1 MKVLLVRHA
10 RAVARGKSDGS
21 HARRPLT
28 KAARAR
34 FGIAARGLGRIV
46 RRVDAIMTSPR
57 TRARDTAVIT
67 AGAFMNLE
75 PVLEPALAGDRAD
88 AIVAALALQ
97 PPDATVALVG
107 HEPLLGTLLARMVGS
122 PSAERLAFK
131 RGGAAFVDLPNGP
144 ASTGRL
150 VWFLP
155 PRVLRALAEPT
166 ELRSPKPNDNGPAT
180 DGWKPV
186 P

>member
-10 RAVARGKSDGS
+10 PVPARDKSTG
-21 HARRPLT
+21 RRTRRSLT
-28 KAARAR
+28 PAGRAR

-57 TRARDTAVIT
+57 TRARDTAAI
-67 AGAFMNLE
+67 AAEAFMNLQ

-122 PSAERLAFK
+122 PSAERLAFRK
-131 RGGAAFVDLPNGP
+131 GGAALVDLPNGP
-144 ASTGRL
+144 SSTGRL

-155 PRVLRALAEPT
+155 PRVLRALADP
-166 ELRSPKPNDNGPAT
+166 PPPAAR
-180 DGWKPV
+180 D
-186 P
+186 